1 MESQSE
7 GHNAE
12 LKQQLSQISAKLASC
27 HISVSNQFK
36 VEVDGAITA
45 NEEQHVLT
53 RQHAETTIAAAV
65 HELNISQDQH
75 RSAER
80 RERINQQKHGSFLR
94 SLTFD
99 EINLR
104 KNEVSESHPKTF
116 EWIFDDVIKRSWD
129 SFSTWLISGEGIYWI
144 NGKAGSG
151 KSTLM
156 KFLATNPQ
164 TENSLALNFPD
175 SEALIVPYY
184 FWLSGTP
191 LQRSLKGFLCS
202 VLYQL
207 FLDDER
213 LLEKSISHD
222 ERALE
227 KRTIYDWSETELDQ
241 LLRLVIGFL
250 TRPVC
255 LFIDGVDEFDQQN
268 DVDKL
273 LGLVEDI
280 SRASKVKICVSS
292 RPENHLVMRLSDCKQ
307 LRLQDLT
314 ATDME
319 ICIRDELERVRRIC
333 RLASSDEKNFRSILE
348 CMIRKA
354 DGVFLWVYYTLSSL
368 LRGLKNED
376 NYSDLLDR
384 IENLPSG
391 MQQLYLQ
398 MWKRLNGDE
407 ERYREEA
414 ATYFAYVFDYSPS
427 LFEMQVALD
436 KPLQDRYLNGFTP
449 QKPSEIARVCER
461 LEIKI
466 KTRCAGLLEMVSF
479 GDIDSRSERVT
490 VEGSG
495 GDTNKEIFIKSSN
508 SNERDHDA
516 HEFAPTDE
524 TTKEVLQQ
532 TWADEDLGTSFPS
545 VERRSSVDPQPEG
558 KLLDGNP
565 LKIYYKTKFKFL
577 HRTAR
582 DFLLKTKEGQEL
594 FGKPATSSDSRLQNV
609 TKARMAT
616 LIQGLKELSYTWL
629 YDTFQPTE
637 DIGLHDSQYEIEL
650 VLTIKRLCEHLS
662 VGASLEGSIEYR
674 HFWSSDDFEGL
685 AAYCECA
692 RYIRHFVENKK
703 PPVTPYYLGYL
714 VCCAAKGSCAHP
726 TPENLSLISW
736 LASQGADLHT
746 KQYNEFHV
754 CHPVSEIS
762 RCLLDDYL
770 PCDERR
776 AKTVI
781 EITDSLFPMMVR
793 PKARCLVYITPG
805 YGSKM
810 NELSISLVGNGDTVL
825 LVHMSPARVY
835 KHALRTVA

>member
-1 MESQSE
+1 M
-7 GHNAE
+7 
-12 LKQQLSQISAKLASC
+12 
-27 HISVSNQFK
+27 
-36 VEVDGAITA
+36 
-45 NEEQHVLT
+45 
-53 RQHAETTIAAAV
+53 

-80 RERINQQKHGSFLR
+80 RERIDQQKHVSFLR

-129 SFSTWLISGEGIYWI
+129 SLSTWLISGEGIYWI

-156 KFLATNPQ
+156 KFLATNHQ
-164 TENSLALNFPD
+164 TAHLLAMNFPD
-175 SEALIVPYY
+175 SKALIVPYY
-184 FWLSGTP
+184 FWLSGTL

-207 FLDDER
+207 LLHDER

-227 KRTIYDWSETELDQ
+227 KRTIHDWSEAELDQ

-250 TRPVC
+250 TGPVC

-268 DVDKL
+268 DADKL

-292 RPENHLVMRLSDCKQ
+292 RPENYLVMWLSDCKQ

-333 RLASSDEKNFRSILE
+333 RLASLDETSLQSVVERMIL
-348 CMIRKA
+348 KA

-398 MWKRLNGDE
+398 MWNRLNGDE

-414 ATYFAYVFDYSPS
+414 ATYFSYVLDYSLS

-436 KPLQDRYLNGFTP
+436 KPLQERYLDGFTP
-449 QKPSEIARVCER
+449 QNPSEIARECER

-466 KTRCAGLLEMVSF
+466 KTRCAGLLEMVIV
-479 GDIDSRSERVT
+479 GDSDSRSERVT

-495 GDTNKEIFIKSSN
+495 GDTNKAISIESSS
-508 SNERDHDA
+508 SNERDQDTHD
-516 HEFAPTDE
+516 FVPTDE

-532 TWADEDLGTSFPS
+532 TWANGNSGTSFPS
-545 VERRSSVDPQPEG
+545 VERRSSVNPQPAG

-565 LKIYYKTKFKFL
+565 LKIYHQTKFKFL

-609 TKARMAT
+609 TKARMAN
-616 LIQGLKELSYTWL
+616 LIQGLEELSHTWL
-629 YDTFQPTE
+629 YYTFQPTT
-637 DIGLHDSQYEIEL
+637 DIGLHDSEYEIEL
-650 VLTIKRLCEHLS
+650 VLTIKRLCEHLN
-662 VGASLEGSIEYR
+662 VGASHEDGIEYR
-674 HFWSSDDFEGL
+674 TFWDGDDFEGL

-692 RYIRHFVENKK
+692 RYIRHFVENKE
-703 PPVTPYYLGYL
+703 PPVTPYYLGFL
-714 VCCAAKGSCAHP
+714 ARCAAEGSCAHH
-726 TPENLSLISW
+726 TPENLSLIYW
-736 LASQGADLHT
+736 LALQGADLHT
-746 KQYNEFHV
+746 KQFDGISV
-754 CHPVSEIS
+754 CDPASEIS
-762 RCLLDDYL
+762 RCLLENYL
-770 PCDERR
+770 PWDERR
-776 AKTVI
+776 AKIVI
-781 EITDSLFPMMVR
+781 ETTNLLLPMMVK
-793 PKARCLVYITPG
+793 PKARCLVHITRD
-805 YGSKM
+805 YGWKM
-810 NELSISLVGNGDTVL
+810 HRLSISPFIGGFTDL
-825 LVHMSPARVY
+825 LVHMSPATVY
-835 KHALRTVA
+835 RHGMRTVAEYDQSEYPWTRSPVR